1 MGGFLH
7 FTQEKKTPQNKN
19 NFFDKISMFLIT
31 DINMLKWLY

>member
-1 MGGFLH
+1 MGGFFAFH
-7 FTQEKKTPQNKN
+7 SGKKTPQNKN